1 MSPPP
6 TLPAGRLS
14 RPPARKLASCW
25 SQPIAAHCPCGGGV
39 PCRRRVAASS
49 AQQRPCP
56 GRRCALLV
64 AASSSGEWWVAT
76 DDDAMTAHRRRCRQ
90 LEHLKRRR
98 VRRLRPR
105 QPARRSPPRRRLCAW
120 RRQDKADGLGGRF
133 ALGGGVTRLALLLRC
148 DGAADRA
155 RREAR
160 SGGGGGR
167 RARARACSGATR
179 AQQIGVVQFLP
190 LGGHGGG
197 GSRNSRGVGG
207 VMRAGGALQKWLWQ
221 ASAAARLGRARHDAE
236 EGDPAGR
243 ARAREPR
250 FRRGGFLYYV

>member
-1 MSPPP
+1 
-6 TLPAGRLS
+6 
-14 RPPARKLASCW
+14 
-25 SQPIAAHCPCGGGV
+25 
-39 PCRRRVAASS
+39 
-49 AQQRPCP
+49 
-56 GRRCALLV
+56 
-64 AASSSGEWWVAT
+64 
-76 DDDAMTAHRRRCRQ
+76 MTAHRRRCRQ

-167 RARARACSGATR
+167 RTRVQLSRPSTRPPRRRRRERRRRRARLLSRATPTNCHRAVRRPWSAARVFKPAAPSQRCQGTLVKHKKNKNWLATHLLGARRGRATR
-179 AQQIGVVQFLP
+179 RAPHRRRAAAGRHAP
-190 LGGHGGG
+190 PPTPHYG
-197 GSRNSRGVGG
+197 GSRSRTRFARRRAVLYLMENMPLRFFAPPAVG
-207 VMRAGGALQKWLWQ
+207 
-221 ASAAARLGRARHDAE
+221 
-236 EGDPAGR
+236 
-243 ARAREPR
+243 
-250 FRRGGFLYYV
+250 